1 MALLSEDDRKVLTER
16 FESTLESDVKVRLF
30 TQSEA
35 RGLLVLPGQEQ
46 APTNEFMKV
55 TRELMEELV
64 GMSPKLSLEVFDAFN
79 EGAGEAK
86 RLQIEQL
93 PAIVLGDDDGG
104 RIRFYGAPVGNEFP
118 TILTGIEALSKGG
131 PMLTDAVADA
141 ARDRIDEQVHLRVF
155 VTPT

>member
-1 MALLSEDDRKVLTER
+1 MALLSEDDRKALTER
-16 FESTLESDVKVRLF
+16 FQETLENDVKVRLF

-64 GMSPKLSLEVFDAFN
+64 EMSPKLSLEVFDAFN
-79 EGAGEAK
+79 DGADEAK

-93 PAIVLGDDDGG
+93 PAVVLGDDDEG

-118 TILTGIEALSKGG
+118 TILTGIEALSKTG
-131 PMLTDAVADA
+131 PMLRDAVADA
-141 ARDRIDEQVHLRVF
+141 ARDLIDEPVHLRVF

>member
-1 MALLSEDDRKVLTER
+1 MALLSEDDRKALTER
-16 FESTLESDVKVRLF
+16 FEETLEADVKVKLF

-46 APTNEFMKV
+46 APTNEFMQV

-64 GMSPKLSLEVFDAFN
+64 EMSPRLSLEIYDAFN
-79 EGAGEAK
+79 DGADEAK

-93 PAIVLGDDDGG
+93 PAIVLGDDEAGNV
-104 RIRFYGAPVGNEFP
+104 RFYGAPVGNEFP
-118 TILTGIEALSKGG
+118 TILTGIEALSKSG
-131 PMLTDAVADA
+131 PMLREEVATA
-141 ARDRIDEQVHLRVF
+141 ARDLIDQQVHLRVF

>member
-16 FESTLESDVKVRLF
+16 FEETLESDVKVRLF
-30 TQSEA
+30 TQSVG
-35 RGLLVLPGQEQ
+35 RGLLVLPGQQE

-64 GMSPKLSLEVFDAFN
+64 EMSPKLSLEIFDAFN
-79 EGAGEAK
+79 EGADEAK
-86 RLQIEQL
+86 RLKIEQL
-93 PAIVLGDDDGG
+93 PAIVLGDDDEG

-118 TILTGIEALSKGG
+118 TILTGIEALSKSG
-131 PMLTDAVADA
+131 PMLRDAVANA
-141 ARDRIDEQVHLRVF
+141 ARDRIDEKVHLRVF